1 MSEIKV
7 SVQKLKVTELKS
19 HEENPRIIKDKKY
32 KELRK
37 SIQDFGEM
45 LDIREIVIDENN
57 VVLGGNMRLKVL
69 QELNIAE
76 VSVKKVLGLS
86 EQQKREFVIKDNV
99 NFGEWNWDDLAN
111 EWNAEQ
117 LNEWGLDVPF
127 SDEEVKEM
135 TLPDNMQTKNVFATE
150 LDDES
155 NYVVLKFDKDIDWLQ
170 AKTLFGIKT
179 ETARRANGKEWSKGI
194 GRVLNGVEVINK
206 IKNES

>member
-37 SIQDFGEM
+37 SIQEFGEM

-111 EWNAEQ
+111 KWNTVQ
-117 LNEWGLDVPF
+117 LNEWGLDLWNPEEDLF
-127 SDEEVKEM
+127 KEDEIKETKDLSGEDVVDFKLELTFENEEEQEKNYILLTKQGYKCHIL
-135 TLPDNMQTKNVFATE
+135 TL
-150 LDDES
+150 
-155 NYVVLKFDKDIDWLQ
+155 
-170 AKTLFGIKT
+170 
-179 ETARRANGKEWSKGI
+179 
-194 GRVLNGVEVINK
+194 
-206 IKNES
+206 

>member
-37 SIQDFGEM
+37 SIKEFGEM

-69 QELNIAE
+69 QELNIKE

-86 EQQKREFVIKDNV
+86 EQQKREFIIKDNV

-111 EWNAEQ
+111 KWNTVQ
-117 LNEWGLDVPF
+117 LNEWGLDLWVPE
-127 SDEEVKEM
+127 DEPDYGILQEDEHDEKLKEMQREVKQAIQIPFEAEDYERAKKLYSFFKEKKIYVGGM
-135 TLPDNMQTKNVFATE
+135 ILE
-150 LDDES
+150 LE
-155 NYVVLKFDKDIDWLQ
+155 
-170 AKTLFGIKT
+170 
-179 ETARRANGKEWSKGI
+179 KEK
-194 GRVLNGVEVINK
+194 L
-206 IKNES
+206 